1 VPVAVVTAGA
11 AVGAAAAALAGSPSV
26 GTASVAVVLAPVL
39 TLSAAMSARRGG
51 RVPQSVLVTAMAADP
66 TGGASTF
73 IGWFTWWPSVAIAL
87 SAVPLLL
94 AEAGMVALALAWV
107 AIATYALGGMV
118 HRDPA
123 ES

>member
-1 VPVAVVTAGA
+1 
-11 AVGAAAAALAGSPSV
+11 
-26 GTASVAVVLAPVL
+26 
-39 TLSAAMSARRGG
+39 MSARRGR
-51 RVPQSVLVTAMAADP
+51 RVPHSVLVTAMAADP